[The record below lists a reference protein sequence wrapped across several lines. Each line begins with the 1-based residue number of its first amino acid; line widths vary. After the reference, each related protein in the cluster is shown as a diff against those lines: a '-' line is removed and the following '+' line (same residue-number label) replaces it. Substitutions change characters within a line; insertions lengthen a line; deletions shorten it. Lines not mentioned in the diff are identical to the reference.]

1 MKKPKGLT
9 TAPTPHPLPPEKLRW
24 QCDPATLPFETTAD
38 LKPLEG
44 IVGQDR
50 AAKALKMGVELYAP
64 GYNVFV
70 CGLTGTGRMT
80 TIEHLLTSLQPQCQL
95 ASDRCYVHNF
105 PQPDQPHL
113 LTMPRGQGSAFR
125 QDMDRSIDFLAARIP
140 QLLEDEKFQR
150 SRNRILERYGAQEK
164 EMLAHFSELLQKE
177 QFALA
182 ELPTGTA
189 VVVMVEGQPVPM
201 EKLGDAVQAGKMET
215 SRAKQLQERQEQLQ
229 QQFVGIF
236 RKTLQLQRAMN
247 MDLELLEKET
257 ASVLVDSVIEEMKE
271 KYPGD
276 KIQKHLEEVRTSL
289 LENLEPFKGT
299 KSEDEETETARRL
312 LKMPNDPFRQYRV
325 NVVLSHDDGDGCPV
339 IVESSPSYVNVFGTV
354 QRSYDMRGV
363 AQADFLD
370 IRGGSLLQAD
380 GGYLVMNALD
390 VLLEPGVWKA
400 LKRTLIHG
408 RLEIQSASEWFMPLG
423 SSALKPEPI
432 EVNVKIILVG
442 ERYLYD
448 MLYANEEDFKK
459 IFKVK
464 ADFDSVMERSP
475 ESINQYA
482 TLLQKL
488 CEEET
493 LTYFTRDAVGAVIEF
508 GSRRAGRQN
517 KLSTRFSE
525 VADLAREADYWCR
538 QEQGNL
544 IERKHVERAIAAHM
558 DRHSLVEDKIQEM
571 IENEILLIDVTGE
584 RAGQVNGLSVYD
596 MGAYSFGKPVR
607 ITATTSMGRQGII
620 NIERDADL
628 SGKVHNKGVGIL
640 AGFLRERFAQEKP
653 LTLDASI
660 GFEQSYSGID
670 GDSASSTEIYAL
682 LSSLSGLP
690 IRQGLAVTGSV
701 NQKGD
706 IQAIGGINQK
716 VEGYF
721 DVCQA
726 KGLDGKQG
734 ILLPKENVHDLMLRP
749 DIVDAARKKEFNL
762 YAVSTVDEGIEF
774 LTGVKAGAPLPGDGF
789 EKGTVNFLV
798 DSRLRELAESMERF
812 AADAQKSKRKS
823 RKKRKAK
830 SSKKKPKKTP
840 ARTRK
845 TKKTKKKK
853 PRRK

>member
-1 MKKPKGLT
+1 MKKPKGLQS
-9 TAPTPHPLPPEKLRW
+9 APRAHPLPPEKLRW

-50 AAKALKMGVELYAP
+50 ATKALKMGVELYAP

-80 TIEHLLTSLQPQCQL
+80 TVEHLLTSLQPQCQL

-105 PQPDQPHL
+105 AQPDQPRL
-113 LTMPRGQGSAFR
+113 LTLPRGQGAAFR

-150 SRNRILERYGAQEK
+150 SRTRILERYGAQEK

-177 QFALA
+177 KFALA
-182 ELPTGTA
+182 ELPTGTTVVA
-189 VVVMVEGQPVPM
+189 VVEGQPIPM
-201 EKLGDAVQAGKMET
+201 EKLGDVVQSGKLET
-215 SRAKQLQERQEQLQ
+215 GRAKQLQERQEQLQ

-236 RKTLQLQRAMN
+236 RQTLRLQRAMN

-271 KYPGD
+271 KYPGE
-276 KIQKHLEEVRTSL
+276 KIRDHLEEVRTSL
-289 LENLEPFKGT
+289 LDTLEPFKGT

-312 LKMPNDPFRQYRV
+312 LKMPADPFRQYRV
-325 NVVLSHDDGDGCPV
+325 NVVLGHDDGDGCPV
-339 IVESSPSYVNVFGTV
+339 IVETSPTYVNAFGTI
-354 QRSYDMRGV
+354 QRSYDLRGV

-370 IRGGSLLQAD
+370 IRGGALLQAD

-400 LKRTLIHG
+400 LKRALIHG

-432 EVNVKIILVG
+432 PVNVKIILVG

-448 MLYANEEDFKK
+448 MLYAHEDDFKK

-475 ESINQYA
+475 ESIKQYA
-482 TLLQKL
+482 SLLQKL

-493 LTYFTRDAVGAVIEF
+493 LLYFSRDAVGAIIEF

-525 VADLAREADYWCR
+525 VADLAREANYWCR

-544 IERKHVERAIAAHM
+544 IERKHVECAITAHRE
-558 DRHSLVEDKIQEM
+558 RHSLVEDKIQEM
-571 IENEILLIDVTGE
+571 IENETLLIDVTGE

-607 ITATTSMGRQGII
+607 ITASTSMGRQGII

-690 IRQGLAVTGSV
+690 IRQGIAVTGSV

-706 IQAIGGINQK
+706 IQAIGGLNQK

-726 KGLDGKQG
+726 KGLDGNQG
-734 ILLPKENVHDLMLRP
+734 VILPKENILDLMLRP
-749 DIVDAARKKEFNL
+749 DIVDATRKKKFHL
-762 YAVSTVDEGIEF
+762 YAISTVDEGIEI

-798 DSRLRELAESMERF
+798 DRRLRELAVNMERF
-812 AADAQKSKRKS
+812 AAKAQKSKPKS
-823 RKKRKAK
+823 RAKRKAK
-830 SSKKKPKKTP
+830 ARKKQRKKVS
-840 ARTRK
+840 ARARK
-845 TKKTKKKK
+845 TQKKR